1 MSEQTALLAGVRVV
15 DLGDEATARAGALL
29 AELGAEV
36 VRVEDPAGDAIRR
49 SPKGPVLHAVVN
61 AGKRS
66 VALRTDPDH
75 DTAALGRL
83 LAAADVVIGPLAAPP
98 AVQRLLDE
106 LDDAEVGVV
115 EVRLRRDST
124 AAEDALA
131 TDLLATAAGGLLQL
145 CGSPGDP
152 PAWPAGE
159 LAWQQTSL
167 VAAEAALALV
177 LARRRSG
184 RAGRI
189 VVSVQE
195 AVDLTTLQ
203 TANANLWHWHRQI
216 PGRHTQL
223 AGGTTWRSADGRWV
237 SFTIH
242 PPNFAA
248 FADWVRVDLGR
259 DEFCGPEWSDL
270 GYVGANRA
278 RTTAAAA
285 ELCARLGRDQLVT
298 EGQRRGLLVLPVQ
311 DLDEVAADAHL
322 LARGFFTEV
331 DGVALAGSPF
341 LRNGRRAALRAAPRL
356 GECDPA
362 ERLAAWTRRPASAVA
377 ASPAPTRRPLEGVRI
392 LDFCWA
398 IAGPLTT
405 RLLADLGADVIK
417 VESEHRL
424 DPIRYIGTMPAD
436 RPPSWNT
443 NGQFNDCNVNKRA
456 VTLNLNTAEGVELAR
471 ELARGADVVT
481 ANYTPDR
488 LDRWGLGYDT
498 LRAARP
504 DLIMVNL
511 AVMGTFGPNKDW
523 RSYGSGI
530 VAMCGLAARTG
541 PPGRDPICLG
551 TLHTDFTVPYFAAS
565 QVLAALL
572 HRDRTG
578 EGGFYELAQYES
590 AVRLLDVELAATLAG
605 RAVAPRSGNADRF
618 GGAHPHGVHPCR
630 TDQDGTERWVAIA
643 CRDEAERAA
652 LARCCGGLDDA
663 SIAAW
668 TAARTASEAAA
679 ELTAAAIPAGP
690 VRHLR
695 DLLEGGGCAVAEL
708 ALDDG
713 LSALVRHEPIT
724 WDGRRLAL
732 RRAPQWFEH
741 TWEVLVDEL
750 GVDPER
756 FADLLER
763 GVLY

>member
-1 MSEQTALLAGVRVV
+1 M
-15 DLGDEATARAGALL
+15 DHH
-29 AELGAEV
+29 
-36 VRVEDPAGDAIRR
+36 PAD
-49 SPKGPVLHAVVN
+49 GP
-61 AGKRS
+61 
-66 VALRTDPDH
+66 
-75 DTAALGRL
+75 
-83 LAAADVVIGPLAAPP
+83 
-98 AVQRLLDE
+98 
-106 LDDAEVGVV
+106 
-115 EVRLRRDST
+115 
-124 AAEDALA
+124 
-131 TDLLATAAGGLLQL
+131 
-145 CGSPGDP
+145 
-152 PAWPAGE
+152 
-159 LAWQQTSL
+159 
-167 VAAEAALALV
+167 
-177 LARRRSG
+177 
-184 RAGRI
+184 
-189 VVSVQE
+189 
-195 AVDLTTLQ
+195 
-203 TANANLWHWHRQI
+203 ANLWHWHRQI
-216 PGRHTQL
+216 PDRHTQL

-237 SFTIH
+237 SFTVH

-248 FADWVRVDLGR
+248 FADWVRVELGR

-285 ELCARLGRDQLVT
+285 ELCARLERDQLVA

-331 DGVALAGSPF
+331 DGVVLAGSPF
-341 LRNGRRAALRAAPRL
+341 LRNGRRATLQAAPPL
-356 GECDPA
+356 GECDLA
-362 ERLAAWTRRPASAVA
+362 ELLDGWARQ
-377 ASPAPTRRPLEGVRI
+377 PAPVVTTRLVGAGSTTLAPAPARRPLEGVRI

-456 VTLNLNTAEGVELAR
+456 VTVNLNTAEGVELAR

-498 LRAARP
+498 LRVVRP
-504 DLIMVNL
+504 DVIMVNL

-541 PPGRDPICLG
+541 PPDRDPICLG

-565 QVLAALL
+565 QILAALL

-605 RAVAPRSGNADRF
+605 RAVPPRSGNADRL
-618 GGAHPHGVHPCR
+618 GGAHPHGAYPCR
-630 TDQDGTERWVAIA
+630 TDPDGTQRWVAVA

-652 LARCCGGLDDA
+652 LARHCGGLDDGA
-663 SIAAW
+663 IAAW
-668 TAARTASEAAA
+668 TAARTAHDAAA
-679 ELTAAAIPAGP
+679 ELSAAGIPAGP

-713 LSALVRHEPIT
+713 LTALVRHEPISLGRAASGVAPGSAVVRAHLGGA
-724 WDGRRLAL
+724 GRRTG
-732 RRAPQWFEH
+732 RR
-741 TWEVLVDEL
+741 
-750 GVDPER
+750 PER
-756 FADLLER
+756 FTDLLER

>member
-1 MSEQTALLAGVRVV
+1 MSFTV
-15 DLGDEATARAGALL
+15 
-29 AELGAEV
+29 
-36 VRVEDPAGDAIRR
+36 
-49 SPKGPVLHAVVN
+49 H
-61 AGKRS
+61 
-66 VALRTDPDH
+66 
-75 DTAALGRL
+75 
-83 LAAADVVIGPLAAPP
+83 PP
-98 AVQRLLDE
+98 AR
-106 LDDAEVGVV
+106 
-115 EVRLRRDST
+115 RLRR
-124 AAEDALA
+124 L
-131 TDLLATAAGGLLQL
+131 G
-145 CGSPGDP
+145 
-152 PAWPAGE
+152 AW
-159 LAWQQTSL
+159 S
-167 VAAEAALALV
+167 
-177 LARRRSG
+177 
-184 RAGRI
+184 
-189 VVSVQE
+189 
-195 AVDLTTLQ
+195 
-203 TANANLWHWHRQI
+203 
-216 PGRHTQL
+216 
-223 AGGTTWRSADGRWV
+223 
-237 SFTIH
+237 
-242 PPNFAA
+242 
-248 FADWVRVDLGR
+248 LGR

-270 GYVGANRA
+270 GYVGANWA
-278 RTTAAAA
+278 RTIAAVA
-285 ELCARLGRDQLVT
+285 ELCAVSNAT
-298 EGQRRGLLVLPVQ
+298 SWWRRAKGGGCWCCRCRTSTRSPPTPICWPV
-311 DLDEVAADAHL
+311 
-322 LARGFFTEV
+322 GSTEV
-331 DGVALAGSPF
+331 DGVVLAGSPF
-341 LRNGRRAALRAAPRL
+341 LRNGRRAHTAGGAAAGRV
-356 GECDPA
+356 
-362 ERLAAWTRRPASAVA
+362 RPHELLDGWARQ
-377 ASPAPTRRPLEGVRI
+377 PAPVVTTRLVGAGSTTLAPAPARRPLEGVRI

-456 VTLNLNTAEGVELAR
+456 VTVNLNTAEGVELAR

-498 LRAARP
+498 LRVVRP
-504 DLIMVNL
+504 DVIMVNL

-541 PPGRDPICLG
+541 PPDRDPICLG

-565 QVLAALL
+565 QILAALL

-605 RAVAPRSGNADRF
+605 RAVPPRSGNADRL
-618 GGAHPHGVHPCR
+618 GGAHPHGAYPCR
-630 TDQDGTERWVAIA
+630 TDPDGTQRWVAVA

-652 LARCCGGLDDA
+652 LARHCGGLDDGA
-663 SIAAW
+663 IAAW
-668 TAARTASEAAA
+668 TAARTAHDAAA
-679 ELTAAAIPAGP
+679 ELSAAGIPAGP

-713 LSALVRHEPIT
+713 LTALVRHEPIS

-756 FADLLER
+756 FTDLLER